1 MDRVDA
7 VLAAMPA
14 TRAEII
20 AKTGLTKG
28 SVQNA
33 VEKLHAARWCHVSGW
48 RREKRNNTGTFVQRL
63 SAGPGKDKPCTLQP
77 LTQKQRDNLRQA
89 RLIKSGD
96 IEERRRGNLMR
107 YYERRAKSRKN
118 DWLGPLR

>member
-1 MDRVDA
+1 MDRIDA
-7 VLAAMPA
+7 ILRAMPA

-20 AKTGLTKG
+20 AATGLTKG

-63 SAGPGKDKPCTLQP
+63 SAGPGRDKPCTLEP
-77 LTQKQRDNLRQA
+77 LTQKQRDNLR
-89 RLIKSGD
+89 
-96 IEERRRGNLMR
+96 
-107 YYERRAKSRKN
+107 YYQKRAKSKKN